1 MGRIIRATAGV
12 LLALSIGT
20 GLTMPTAFPA
30 TATASTGLHLG
41 GGAQAG
47 SLVNQTGC
55 DDDGGPDTER
65 ELPEGGQDS
74 HSSGS

>member
-1 MGRIIRATAGV
+1 MGRIVRGTAGV

-30 TATASTGLHLG
+30 TANTGLHLG
-41 GGAQAG
+41 GAARAS

-65 ELPEGGQDS
+65 ELAEGGQDT

>member
-1 MGRIIRATAGV
+1 MGRIVRATAGV

-30 TATASTGLHLG
+30 TASTGFHLG
-41 GGAQAG
+41 GGTQAS

-55 DDDGGPDTER
+55 DDDGGPDTES
-65 ELPEGGQDS
+65 ELAEGGQDS

>member
-1 MGRIIRATAGV
+1 MGRIVRATAGL

-30 TATASTGLHLG
+30 TASTGLHQV
-41 GGAQAG
+41 GGAQAS

-55 DDDGGPDTER
+55 DDDGGPDTES
-65 ELPEGGQDS
+65 ELTEGGQDN
-74 HSSGS
+74 HSSGT

>member
-1 MGRIIRATAGV
+1 MGRIVRATAGV

-30 TATASTGLHLG
+30 TASTGLHLG
-41 GGAQAG
+41 GGTQAS

-55 DDDGGPDTER
+55 DDDGGPDTES
-65 ELPEGGQDS
+65 ELAEGGQDS